1 MKRPELEKILG
12 VGLLLVIWEIT
23 ARSKI
28 LFFLGIIKME
38 ALAFPPTI
46 PSVAAAF
53 YQDIMNGTM
62 TLSIGYSIMHLLI
75 GLVLAILLGV
85 PLGVL
90 TGWSRRAEYIID
102 PVIQIMRPIPP
113 LAWIPIAI
121 MMLGL
126 THQAAGFIIF
136 IGAFF
141 PVLVNTY
148 SGVRGTDPRL
158 VEMAKTLGATD
169 MQVLTKVVLPYSMP
183 MMTAGIRISLGV
195 GWMCVVAAEMFGVS
209 TYGLGYKIPYY
220 GNILMYNYVFAY
232 MLTLGLIG
240 YIMDTMFKRLESW
253 KLRWRETI

>member
-1 MKRPELEKILG
+1 MKRLRIEKFLG
-12 VGLLLVIWEIT
+12 VGLFLIVWEIT
-23 ARSKI
+23 ARSKL
-28 LFFLGIIKME
+28 LFFLGIVKME
-38 ALAFPPTI
+38 ALAFPPTLS
-46 PSVAAAF
+46 SVAEAF
-53 YQDIMNGTM
+53 YLDILNNTM
-62 TLSIGYSIMHLLI
+62 TLSIGYSILHLLI
-75 GLVLAILLGV
+75 GLIFAVLLGI

-90 TGWSRRAEYIID
+90 TGWSKRAEYIID
-102 PVIQIMRPIPP
+102 PVIQILRPIPP

-148 SGVRGTDPRL
+148 SGVKGTDIRL
-158 VEMAKTLGATD
+158 IEMARTLGASN
-169 MQVLTKVVLPYSMP
+169 MQILTNVVLPYSTP

-209 TYGLGYKIPYY
+209 KYGLGWMIPYY
-220 GNILMYNYVFAY
+220 SNTFMYNFVFAY
-232 MLTLGLIG
+232 MLVLGITG
-240 YIMDTMFKRLESW
+240 YAMDIIFKRFESW

>member
-1 MKRPELEKILG
+1 MKSLKIEKILG
-12 VGLLLVIWEIT
+12 VGFFLIVWEIT
-23 ARSKI
+23 ARYKL
-28 LFFLGIIKME
+28 LFSLGLIKME
-38 ALAFPPTI
+38 ALAFPPTLS
-46 PSVAAAF
+46 SVAEAF
-53 YQDIMNGTM
+53 YQDILSGTM
-62 TLSIGYSIMHLLI
+62 TLSIGYSILHLLI
-75 GLVLAILLGV
+75 GLIVAVLLGI
-85 PLGVL
+85 PLGIL
-90 TGWSRRAEYIID
+90 TGWSKRAEYLID
-102 PVIQIMRPIPP
+102 PIIQILRPIPP

-169 MQVLTKVVLPYSMP
+169 MQVLTKVVLPYSTP
-183 MMTAGIRISLGV
+183 MMTAGVRISLGV

-209 TYGLGYKIPYY
+209 KYGLGWMIPYY
-220 GNILMYNYVFAY
+220 SNIFMYNYVFAY

-240 YIMDTMFKRLESW
+240 YIMDTMFKRFESW
-253 KLRWRETI
+253 KLQWRETI